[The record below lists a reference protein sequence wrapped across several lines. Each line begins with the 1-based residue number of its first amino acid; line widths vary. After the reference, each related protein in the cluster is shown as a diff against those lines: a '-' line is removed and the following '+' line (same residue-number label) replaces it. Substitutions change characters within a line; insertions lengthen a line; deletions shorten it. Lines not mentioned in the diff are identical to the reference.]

1 MATNATGSRQA
12 GAGTKAAPTVAQD
25 AGIRRSDVALSSG
38 AGLPADSAAKPT
50 GYGLPCAKCRLYYPA
65 NLDICPTC
73 HHHERV
79 SPVVP
84 KVPPAV
90 KQAVPNG
97 VPDSAVVEKERE
109 EFLRQFKSQLAE
121 AHAETANSSAAR
133 CSFGEHVA
141 GDDREAAI
149 CSACFE
155 RLQERLDKCEAALQ
169 LEPKEA
175 AQIIYDAVWAD
186 PSDPGKTYENAAN
199 ALMSEIRKRAGLT
212 ALMTPFQP
220 LSE

>member
-1 MATNATGSRQA
+1 MPTNATGSRQA
-12 GAGTKAAPTVAQD
+12 GTGVKTAPALAQD

-38 AGLPADSAAKPT
+38 VALPDSAAMPS

-65 NLDICPTC
+65 DLDVCPTC
-73 HHHERV
+73 HHHERA
-79 SPVVP
+79 SAAVP
-84 KVPPAV
+84 KVSQAV
-90 KQAVPNG
+90 KQAVPG

-109 EFLRQFKSQLAE
+109 EFLRQFKSQMAE
-121 AHAETANSSAAR
+121 AHAEATNPSTAR
-133 CSFGEHVA
+133 CTFGEHVP

-155 RLQERLDKCEAALQ
+155 RLQDRLDKCEAALQ
-169 LEPKEA
+169 LESKEA

-199 ALMSEIRKRAGLT
+199 ALMAEIRKRAGIT
-212 ALMTPFQP
+212 ALMAPFQP
-220 LSE
+220 LSD